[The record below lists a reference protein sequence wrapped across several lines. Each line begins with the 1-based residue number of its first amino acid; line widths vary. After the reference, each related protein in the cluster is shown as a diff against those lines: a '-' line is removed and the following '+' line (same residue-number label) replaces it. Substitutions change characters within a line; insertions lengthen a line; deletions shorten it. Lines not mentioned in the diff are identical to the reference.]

1 MAGRPPKY
9 DNVKSLIKKIDE
21 YFENLKS
28 EKKNPSI
35 TGIALYL
42 GFESRQSFYDYEK
55 HKEFSYV
62 IKKARLQIENF
73 YEEKLLSRNT
83 VGAIFALKNMG
94 WSDKQEIQ
102 GQLQINELPFNNNY
116 VRNGNVE

>member
-35 TGIALYL
+35 TGLALYL

-55 HKEFSYV
+55 HEEFSYV